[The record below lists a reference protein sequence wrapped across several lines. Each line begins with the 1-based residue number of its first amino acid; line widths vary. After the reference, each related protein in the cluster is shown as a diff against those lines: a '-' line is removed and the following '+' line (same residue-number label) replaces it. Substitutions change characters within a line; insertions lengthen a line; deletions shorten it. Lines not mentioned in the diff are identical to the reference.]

1 MKQTR
6 LIKKTARDS
15 SSLRFISLLLV
26 LFVIFLV
33 LQNSIINVNAE
44 DEDEDDEDDDD
55 FEDVSKDL
63 GWAAI
68 GLFVVNSIY
77 VLFSKAFRI
86 TRKFSDEG
94 KFAAVKSNTRSAYL
108 KVRKPLQ
115 IVHGV
120 SGLGALVVLL
130 IHGIVLTDGDSEAV
144 ALGWAT
150 TAIFIFYILTG
161 IILMLKLKP
170 FWTAKKVRKT
180 LLFLHRNLI
189 LLALIFILHIV
200 HIVISD

>member
-15 SSLRFISLLLV
+15 SSLRFISLILV

-33 LQNSIINVNAE
+33 LQNSITNVHAE
-44 DEDEDDEDDDD
+44 DDDDEDED

-63 GWAAI
+63 GWTAL
-68 GLFVVNSIY
+68 GLLAVNSIY
-77 VLFSKAFRI
+77 VLFSKVFRI

-94 KFAAVKSNTRSAYL
+94 DFAAVKSKTRTAYL

-115 IVHGV
+115 IIHGI

-130 IHGIVLTDGDSEAV
+130 IHGIILTDGDSEAV
-144 ALGWAT
+144 GLGWASA
-150 TAIFIFYILTG
+150 AIFIFYILTG

-170 FWTAKKVRKT
+170 FWTLKKVRKT
-180 LLFLHRNLI
+180 LLFLHRSLI
-189 LLALIFILHIV
+189 LLVLIFILHIV

>member
-1 MKQTR
+1 MKQAR
-6 LIKKTARDS
+6 LFKKTTQDS

-26 LFVIFLV
+26 LFVIFLI
-33 LQNSIINVNAE
+33 LQNSITNVHAE
-44 DEDEDDEDDDD
+44 DDDEDDEDDD

-68 GLFVVNSIY
+68 GLLAVNSIY

-94 KFAAVKSNTRSAYL
+94 KFAAVKSNTRATYL

-115 IVHGV
+115 IVHGI
-120 SGLGALVVLL
+120 SGFAALVVLL
-130 IHGIVLTDGDSEAV
+130 IHGVVLTDQDFEAV
-144 ALGWAT
+144 ALGWASA
-150 TAIFIFYILTG
+150 AILIFYISTG
-161 IILMLKLKP
+161 IILMFKLKP
-170 FWTAKKVRKT
+170 FWTAKKVRKA
-180 LLFLHRNLI
+180 LLFLHRSLI
-189 LLALIFILHIV
+189 LLVLIFILHIV